1 MVVDVESGPAPT
13 EKGSFAKEQDRGEG
27 REKQS
32 QAGDKVIL
40 CETGKK
46 ENDDQ
51 TQNGKEKVDNA
62 VTDQPGQ
69 LTQAGNENSE
79 TISVNTNQDSRIE
92 VEGDTQGQSNTEE
105 SGKANSQKLT
115 ETRTDKCQT
124 VADDRNKKL
133 VTVEEAEE
141 NSPAEPMEVEAT
153 ETSATDVSAA
163 FRGEEDTCTGLILT
177 LSYT

>member
-13 EKGSFAKEQDRGEG
+13 EEGSFAKEQDRQEG

-79 TISVNTNQDSRIE
+79 TISVNTNQDSRTE

-163 FRGEEDTCTGLILT
+163 FRGEEDICTGLILT